1 MHSKK
6 KIENRALQGGA
17 TIHEIEEKYIAMVK
31 IQRSRAE
38 AFPNWAELVSLGV
51 DKTFHP
57 KKFLQLKTRKNR
69 AIARPQSRFVGGWER
84 DARGVQSATTSR
96 A

>member
-1 MHSKK
+1 MQSGST
-6 KIENRALQGGA
+6 L
-17 TIHEIEEKYIAMVK
+17 HEIEAKYIDMVK

-38 AFPNWAELVSLGV
+38 SFPNWAELVGLGV

-57 KKFLQLKTRKNR
+57 KKFLQLKTRKNT